1 MRRRTAAHVRD
12 FSSSACSDT
21 PARYRLLAQCAE
33 RRFRDEAHAAA
44 SPPEVNLPT
53 PAADS

>member
-12 FSSSACSDT
+12 FSPSACSDT